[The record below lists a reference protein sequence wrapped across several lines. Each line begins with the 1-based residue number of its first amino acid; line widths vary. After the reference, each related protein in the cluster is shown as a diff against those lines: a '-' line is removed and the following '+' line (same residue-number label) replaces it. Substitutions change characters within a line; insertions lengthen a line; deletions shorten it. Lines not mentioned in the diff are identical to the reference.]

1 MAKIKILLVQS
12 TLTQNNDNGTIRFLE
27 NAGYDV
33 VWAGNGISAL
43 AATKKH
49 VIDLIV
55 LDVALPDIEGGD
67 LCRRFRAGAETNAV
81 PIILLTARGITPESI
96 VNAADGPDDYVGKPY
111 AESELVGRIF
121 AVLKTKRLQNELE
134 LKTRQLKERISQA
147 DTMPV
152 LDPDTGLFNQRQFEA
167 MFSKEFKRA
176 QRFKQQLSCMI
187 IDLNGEKIGRKAGE
201 ELVKLIIGLIQKT
214 IREVDTAAWWTGDK
228 IIILLPNTMRRDAV
242 QAAARILENVVCQ
255 NFKWLDA
262 TQITMSIG
270 VAGLPGKNIDTEAKL
285 IEAANAACKR
295 AREFQLLPKNPLAMK
310 SRINK

>member
-12 TLTQNNDNGTIRFLE
+12 ALTQNNGTMQFLE
-27 NAGYDV
+27 TAGYDV
-33 VWAGNGISAL
+33 VWAGNGISAI

-67 LCRRFRAGAETNAV
+67 LCRRFRAGSETNAI
-81 PIILLTARGITPESI
+81 PIILLTARSSTPNSTFD
-96 VNAADGPDDYVGKPY
+96 AKDGPDDYVGKPY
-111 AESELVGRIF
+111 VETELVGRIF
-121 AVLKTKRLQNELE
+121 SVLKTKRLQNELD
-134 LKTRQLKERISQA
+134 LKTRQLNEKICQA
-147 DTMPV
+147 DSPSV

-201 ELVKLIIGLIQKT
+201 ELVKMIIGLIQKT
-214 IREVDTAAWWTGDK
+214 IREVDTAAWWTGEK
-228 IIILLPNTMRRDAV
+228 IIILLPNTMHRDAV
-242 QAAARILENVVCQ
+242 QAAARILDTVVCQ
-255 NFKWLDA
+255 NFAWLDA
-262 TQITMSIG
+262 SQITLSIG
-270 VAGLPGKNIDTEAKL
+270 VAGLPDKDIDTEVKL

-310 SRINK
+310 KRINK